1 MEEPGEGGGRNKH
14 QLLASLCVP
23 TLHISAVFFFNG
35 TGAVCLRFRAKGRC
49 LPAEHEYGSETHLDT
64 SRLKNKINDITQ

>member
-23 TLHISAVFFFNG
+23 TLHISAVFFLTVRG
-35 TGAVCLRFRAKGRC
+35 LCA
-49 LPAEHEYGSETHLDT
+49 
-64 SRLKNKINDITQ
+64 